1 MGTIDLRTFGGSQPL
16 AEAAADDCL
25 SSASQQTPNDA
36 PFLLAL
42 SGGRIAKTFCS
53 ALAERARS
61 RGLGEQVHFFWSD
74 ERCVPPENP
83 ESNFLLA
90 NEALLRPLS
99 VPAHRIHRIEGE
111 KAAAFAFAKAEE
123 DLRALAGL
131 TPSGQPILQL
141 VLLGM
146 GEDGHVASLFPGAS
160 ERDFT
165 SAAWFRCVT
174 ASKPPPQRVTM
185 GLPAIL
191 AAEQVWVLASGA
203 GKRNALQE
211 SLRSGGQ
218 TPLAR
223 VIQGR
228 TSTRIYSDIPER
240 GA

>member
-1 MGTIDLRTFGGSQPL
+1 MGTIDLRRFSGPQPL

-25 SSASQQTPNDA
+25 SAVSQRIPDDA

-61 RGLGEQVHFFWSD
+61 RGLAEQVNFFWSD
-74 ERCVPPENP
+74 ERCVPPEDP

-99 VPAHRIHRIEGE
+99 VPACRIHRIEGE
-111 KAAAFAFAKAEE
+111 KTGELAFAKAEA
-123 DLRALAGL
+123 DLRKLAGL
-131 TPSGQPILQL
+131 TSAGQPMLNL
-141 VLLGM
+141 LLLGM
-146 GEDGHVASLFPGAS
+146 GEDGHVASLFPGES

-165 SAAWFRCVT
+165 SATWFRCVT

-185 GLPAIL
+185 GFPAIL
-191 AAEQVWVLASGA
+191 AAQQVWVLASGV

-211 SLRSGGQ
+211 SLRPGGR

-228 TSTRIYSDIPER
+228 NATRIYSDIPD
-240 GA
+240 

>member
-1 MGTIDLRTFGGSQPL
+1 MGTIDMRTFGGPQPL

-25 SSASQQTPNDA
+25 SAISNGTPHDA
-36 PFLLAL
+36 AFLLAL

-53 ALAERARS
+53 ALAEKATS

-74 ERCVPPENP
+74 ERCVPPEDP

-99 VPAHRIHRIEGE
+99 VPPNQIHRIEGE
-111 KAAAFAFAKAEE
+111 KAATLAFVKAEA

-131 TPSGQPILQL
+131 TPFGQPILQL

-146 GEDGHVASLFPGAS
+146 GEDGHVASLFPGES
-160 ERDFT
+160 EQDFT

-211 SLRSGGQ
+211 SLRPDGQ

-223 VIQGR
+223 VIAGR
-228 TSTRIYSDIPER
+228 TSTRIYSDIGELR
-240 GA
+240 A